1 MISPRLQ
8 RIWIL
13 NKRLEGAVES
23 LTAGPACQV
32 LLPCTGR
39 ASTGDF
45 TPTVRSPAK
54 PRALECSPDQSALE
68 GPTFSAAEPPE
79 RTRRR

>member
-1 MISPRLQ
+1 MIFARLHK
-8 RIWIL
+8 IWNL
-13 NKRLEGAVES
+13 NKREEENVES

-32 LLPCTGR
+32 LLPCAEK
-39 ASTGDF
+39 ASIGDF
-45 TPTVRSPAK
+45 SPTVRSPAK